1 MSLSRKNRREPAPAH
16 RADFT
21 PRPAHSQSGWLPL
34 LIIALI
40 VGCAVALSGCG
51 HKTGVEVTTPSG
63 LKYVDEVIG
72 TGEKPRLGKTVVVHY
87 TGTLTNGAKFD
98 SSVDRGQPYEFR
110 LGTG

>member
-1 MSLSRKNRREPAPAH
+1 
-16 RADFT
+16 
-21 PRPAHSQSGWLPL
+21 L